1 MELRFLMLIWVII
14 LMKILL
20 ARENN
25 IKQNENK
32 NKMLNRLSFLSEN
45 DDPQKYKGY
54 MIEKVNIGQVMN
66 QYQIVTD
73 ADHVYVEKG
82 NSQGKIN
89 KSDLISK
96 LLAASELDKI
106 KIISKSVV
114 VNQKLSLGLKNG
126 LYFLIGSGNF
136 GFCDLVSVYKKEI
149 TVIANEGYGTLIIGT
164 DNIIA
169 GQHCIYI
176 NETDNKIE
184 FKQYSD
190 VMNVTFGGIIA

>member
-1 MELRFLMLIWVII
+1 MDADSECFYCKYLLPLFVAIFLV
-14 LMKILL
+14 
-20 ARENN
+20 
-25 IKQNENK
+25 
-32 NKMLNRLSFLSEN
+32 SFLCPYPLTLKSTR
-45 DDPQKYKGY
+45 D

>member
-1 MELRFLMLIWVII
+1 MPLKCEIM
-14 LMKILL
+14 
-20 ARENN
+20 AE
-25 IKQNENK
+25 KQ
-32 NKMLNRLSFLSEN
+32 
-45 DDPQKYKGY
+45 D
-54 MIEKVNIGQVMN
+54 IAMN
-66 QYQIVTD
+66 AFASMTD
-73 ADHVYVEKG
+73 AAYIYAEAANG
-82 NSQGKIN
+82 SQGTIK

-106 KIISKSVV
+106 KIISKSVA
-114 VNQKLSLGLKNG
+114 VNQKLSLDFKNG

-149 TVIANEGYGTLIIGT
+149 AVIVNKGYGTLIIGT

-190 VMNVTFGGIIA
+190 AMNVTFGGIIA

>member
-1 MELRFLMLIWVII
+1 MTFMLPY
-14 LMKILL
+14 LL
-20 ARENN
+20 P
-25 IKQNENK
+25 IKCK
-32 NKMLNRLSFLSEN
+32 NMAG
-45 DDPQKYKGY
+45 DDIA
-54 MIEKVNIGQVMN
+54 MNAFKVL
-66 QYQIVTD
+66 TD
-73 ADHVYVEKG
+73 VAYVYGEASDS
-82 NSQGKIN
+82 SQGKIG

-114 VNQKLSLGLKNG
+114 VNQKLSLDLKNG

-149 TVIANEGYGTLIIGT
+149 TVIANKGYGTLTIGT
-164 DNIIA
+164 DNIVA